1 MLEKG
6 ALAILVLS
14 KASAWF
20 AVSVTGIGL
29 LASFICRP
37 YQADEDKLDILVRLT
52 MSSTCLAGGL
62 MEASAVTGVTGRGI

>member
-20 AVSVTGIGL
+20 EVGVTVVGGIKCSTCG
-29 LASFICRP
+29 P
-37 YQADEDKLDILVRLT
+37 YHEKEEDRLDILVRLT
-52 MSSTCLAGGL
+52 LSLTWFGRWSHGG
-62 MEASAVTGVTGRGI
+62 